1 MVTDQQVRRLFVLV
15 NTAGTQEIA
24 AAKAGMDAKTARK
37 YRRLGQVP
45 SELPQA
51 PRWRNRPDAFV
62 EVWGEVCELLKVS
75 AGLEAKTVFEY
86 LQRRYVGQFGDGQLR
101 TLQRRIKTWRATEGP
116 AKEVFFAQQHPP
128 GRLGAS
134 DFTHMEELGVTIQ
147 GQSFPHLIYHFVL
160 TYSNWEAGTVCY
172 SESFESLCEGLQN
185 AVWKLGKVPQRHR
198 TDRLS
203 TAVNNASN
211 PAEFTERYKGL
222 MRYYGLEAEKTQ
234 AGHGNENGDVEQ
246 RHHRF
251 KRAVAQELMLRG
263 SRDFCSL
270 KEYQGCLQ
278 MLFERLNAGR
288 KHRLAEELSVM
299 KELPARRMESC
310 KRERAKVDSGSLIY
324 ADRNAYSV
332 PSRLIGEQVEAR
344 LYMDHV
350 EVWYGQKKVEQM
362 PRLRGRRKH
371 RVDYRH
377 IIDWLVRKPGA
388 FENYRYRDELFPT
401 SRFRMVFDMLQEK
414 LGRPKGSKEY
424 LKILELAAKEGESK
438 VDEAL
443 HRLLQDAGG
452 GVNAEL
458 VGEVIGAESLGSMR
472 EVHVA
477 AVDLQRFDE
486 LFGAEQVLL

>member
-1 MVTDQQVRRLFVLV
+1 
-15 NTAGTQEIA
+15 
-24 AAKAGMDAKTARK
+24 MDAKTARK
-37 YRRLGQVP
+37 YRRLGRVP
-45 SELPQA
+45 SELPAA
-51 PRWRNRPDAFV
+51 PRWRTRPDPFA
-62 EVWGEVCELLKVS
+62 EVWAEIRELLEGN

-86 LQRRYVGQFGDGQLR
+86 LQRRYAGCFEDGQLR
-101 TLQRRIKTWRATEGP
+101 TLQRRVKSWRATEGP

-134 DFTHMEELGVTIQ
+134 DFTHMEELDVTIQ

-203 TAVNNASN
+203 TAVSNTTN
-211 PAEFTERYKGL
+211 PAEFTERYQGL
-222 MRYYGLEAEKTQ
+222 LRYYGLEGEKTQ

-251 KRAVAQELMLRG
+251 KRAVAQELLLRG
-263 SRDFCSL
+263 SRDFGSVE
-270 KEYQGCLQ
+270 EYERFLQ
-278 MLFERLNAGR
+278 ALFVRLNAGR
-288 KHRLAEELSVM
+288 KQRLTEEMAVM
-299 KELPARRMESC
+299 KELPERRMESC
-310 KRERAKVDSGSLIY
+310 KRERVKVDSGSLIY
-324 ADRNAYSV
+324 VDRNVYSV

-344 LYMDHV
+344 LYMDQV

-388 FENYRYRDELFPT
+388 FEHYRYRDELFPT
-401 SRFRMVFDMLQEK
+401 SRFRMVFDVLQCQ

-458 VGEVIGAESLGSMR
+458 VGEAIGAESLGSMR

-486 LFGAEQVLL
+486 LFRAEQVLL